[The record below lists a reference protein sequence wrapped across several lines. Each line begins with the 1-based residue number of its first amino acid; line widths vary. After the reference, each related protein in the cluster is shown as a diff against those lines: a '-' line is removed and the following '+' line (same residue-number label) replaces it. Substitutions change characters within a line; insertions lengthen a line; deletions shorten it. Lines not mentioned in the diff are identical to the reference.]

1 LKPVI
6 ALVGRPNVGKSTLFN
21 RLTGR
26 RDALVADFAGLTR
39 DRIYGNVDTEDC
51 RFILIDTGGLTE
63 QQDNMAALMRKQA
76 QMAIDDA
83 DLVLFLVDGRAG
95 LMPDDHEVAT
105 LLRNVGKSVVLVIN
119 KTEGEQRDIAAAEFF
134 ALGLG
139 EPQVISATQG
149 RGISELLEQIK
160 HDVPAVIV
168 EEEEQQEDDSNTIRL
183 AVLGRPNVGK
193 STLIN
198 RLLGEERVVAFDEPG
213 TTRDSIHIP
222 FEKDGTAYTLIDTA
236 GVRRRSKVSEKL
248 EKFSVIKTLQ
258 ALEDANVALL
268 VLDAHEGIVEQD
280 LHLAGL
286 IVESG
291 RAVVIAVNKW
301 DGLERSE
308 REWVTANVERRL
320 PFLNYAKTHFISA
333 LHGSGVGLL
342 FKTVKQAYASAMTR
356 VPTPRLTRVLEDA
369 VADHPPPLV
378 HGRRIK
384 FRYAHMGGKNP
395 PRIII
400 HGNQTDST
408 PNSYKRYLENFF
420 REVLKL
426 QGTPVMIEF
435 KKSDNPFR
443 DRPARPRVNKAK
455 DAPVPAKSRKQGTK
469 PKQTRKR

>member
-6 ALVGRPNVGKSTLFN
+6 ALVGRPNVGKSTIFN
-21 RLTGR
+21 RLTR
-26 RDALVADFAGLTR
+26 SRDALVADYAGLTR
-39 DRIYGNVDTEDC
+39 DRIYGKVKEPGFD
-51 RFILIDTGGLTE
+51 FILIDTGGFTD
-63 QQDNMAALMRKQA
+63 QTDNMSDLMRKQA
-76 QMAIDDA
+76 KLAIDEA
-83 DLVLFLVDGRAG
+83 DLILFIVDGRAG
-95 LMPDDHEVAT
+95 LMPTDSDVAQQ
-105 LLRNVGKSVVLVIN
+105 LRNDGKPVCLVIN
-119 KTEGEQRDIAAAEFF
+119 KTEGERREIISAEFY

-149 RGISELLEQIK
+149 RGIDSLLAEIK
-160 HDVPAVIV
+160 QRIPAVEKI
-168 EEEEQQEDDSNTIRL
+168 EADEAEAFDENEIRL

-222 FEKDGTAYTLIDTA
+222 FEKDGVNYTLIDTA

-248 EKFSVIKTLQ
+248 EKFSVLKTLQ
-258 ALEDANVALL
+258 ALEDANVVML

-301 DGLERSE
+301 DGLEKSE
-308 REWVTANVERRL
+308 REWVTTNIERRL
-320 PFLNYAKTHFISA
+320 PFLNFAKTHFISA

-342 FKTVKQAYASAMTR
+342 FKSVRQAFQSAMTK
-356 VPTPRLTRVLEDA
+356 VPTSRLTRVLEDA
-369 VADHPPPLV
+369 IADHPPPLV
-378 HGRRIK
+378 RGRRIK
-384 FRYAHMGGKNP
+384 FRYAHLGGKNP

-400 HGNQTDST
+400 HGNQTEST
-408 PNSYKRYLENFF
+408 PNSYKRYLENTF
-420 REVLKL
+420 REALKL

-435 KKSDNPFR
+435 KTSDNPYR
-443 DRPARPRVNKAK
+443 DKAIKSASQNAPQKKQRPPR
-455 DAPVPAKSRKQGTK
+455 KSRKS
-469 PKQTRKR
+469 